1 MSNLE
6 KQYFTSKL
14 ALFWRHFAPFENIMI
29 KMLTLWIGLSGF
41 HFQSSDITKNIEAA
55 MKAGSAKELVKFFNE
70 TVELKIDG
78 ASSNYSRNQSEMVLR
93 QFFQKNPVRGF
104 SYIHQGSSP
113 EGLKYVIGKYQF
125 DGGSYRTLMFLKKTK
140 EGYRVDM
147 LNFTKE

>member
-1 MSNLE
+1 LRPFLKISILH
-6 KQYFTSKL
+6 QIWHYFGGFC
-14 ALFWRHFAPFENIMI
+14 AFRNIMI
-29 KMLTLWIGLSGF
+29 KLLTLWIGLSASF
-41 HFQSSDITKNIEAA
+41 FQSSDISKNIVAA

-78 ASSNYSRNQSEMVLR
+78 TSSNYSRNQSEMVLR

-125 DGGSYRTLMFLKKTK
+125 DGGSYRTLMFLKKTS
-140 EGYRVDM
+140 EGYRIDM